1 MHCVLLGLELAG
13 ISPETKL
20 VLVRFVQM
28 YGLWESIT
36 IGVKEFAKASGATDR
51 VVTSALSELVAEGLL
66 IRTPIVCGRGRPKSG
81 YRASNKLSRLLEGEN
96 NKLNV
101 MNRPKIDHVLN
112 PSAENCKGGLSVCNR
127 LLLSTLLLYADQ
139 FGVVR
144 GIGVSRLSQA
154 TGLNRDRIK
163 AQVHKLIALRVMRG
177 VIPGVATSV
186 ALGVSKSV
194 YFINFHHDFFQKGSS
209 GAIVLTFVS
218 KSSGDSG
225 GMSEVAAI
233 IGSAQ
238 LGKGLSFERH
248 KKYSGILPDSD
259 RFNELAGLFSSL
271 AKDRGSSRALQVR
284 LEEYASGLLSKHWN
298 ALELGQFNSDDELQ
312 VRIKKDFKKGTGS
325 GRDFTGDGL
334 RGELYFEFIYVVA
347 VLMARRMQSLV
358 LSVKG
363 FSHEIAGLQI
373 LPSFEPGPYFGRFAV
388 GRSLLIVP
396 GNSFRAGECYVMNE
410 SNLGEPACE
419 WFSSEEEFPEI
430 DRYRYGLFF
439 QVHTPTRYRYRGKS
453 LCVPVMGSN
462 SLPTS

>member
-20 VLVRFVQM
+20 VLVRFVQL

-36 IGVKEFAKASGATDR
+36 IGVKELAKASGATDR

-81 YRASNKLSRLLEGEN
+81 YRASSKLSRLLEDEN

-101 MNRPKIDHVLN
+101 INRPKIDHVLN

-194 YFINFHHDFFQKGSS
+194 YFINLHHDFFQKCSS

-225 GMSEVAAI
+225 EMSEVAAI

-238 LGKGLSFERH
+238 LGKGLEFERH

-259 RFNELAGLFSSL
+259 RFNELAGLFSYL
-271 AKDRGSSRALQVR
+271 AKDRGSSRALQVK

-312 VRIKKDFKKGTGS
+312 VRIKKDFRKGTGS
-325 GRDFTGDGL
+325 GRDFKGDGL

-347 VLMARRMQSLV
+347 VLMARRIQSLV

-396 GNSFRAGECYVMNE
+396 GNSFRAGECFVMNE
-410 SNLGEPACE
+410 SNLGEPTCE
-419 WFSSEEEFPEI
+419 RFSSEKEMPEI
-430 DRYRYGLFF
+430 DRYRFGLLF
-439 QVHTPTRYRYRGKS
+439 QVHTPTRYRYRG
-453 LCVPVMGSN
+453 
-462 SLPTS
+462 

>member
-1 MHCVLLGLELAG
+1 M
-13 ISPETKL
+13 
-20 VLVRFVQM
+20 
-28 YGLWESIT
+28 
-36 IGVKEFAKASGATDR
+36 
-51 VVTSALSELVAEGLL
+51 
-66 IRTPIVCGRGRPKSG
+66 
-81 YRASNKLSRLLEGEN
+81 
-96 NKLNV
+96 
-101 MNRPKIDHVLN
+101 
-112 PSAENCKGGLSVCNR
+112 
-127 LLLSTLLLYADQ
+127 
-139 FGVVR
+139 
-144 GIGVSRLSQA
+144 
-154 TGLNRDRIK
+154 
-163 AQVHKLIALRVMRG
+163 HKLIALSIMRG

-186 ALGVSKSV
+186 VLGVSKSV
-194 YFINFHHDFFQKGSS
+194 YFINLHHDFFQKGSS

-225 GMSEVAAI
+225 EMSEVAAI

-238 LGKGLSFERH
+238 LGKGLEFERH

-259 RFNELAGLFSSL
+259 RFNALAGLFSSL

-312 VRIKKDFKKGTGS
+312 VRIKKDFRKGTGS
-325 GRDFTGDGL
+325 GRDFKGDGL

-347 VLMARRMQSLV
+347 VLMARRIQSLV

-396 GNSFRAGECYVMNE
+396 GNSFRAGECFVMNE

-419 WFSSEEEFPEI
+419 RFSSEEELPEI
-430 DRYRYGLFF
+430 DRYRFGLLF
-439 QVHTPTRYRYRGKS
+439 QVHTPTRYRYRG
-453 LCVPVMGSN
+453 
-462 SLPTS
+462 

>member
-20 VLVRFVQM
+20 VLVRFVQL

-36 IGVKEFAKASGATDR
+36 IGVKELAKASGATDR
-51 VVTSALSELVAEGLL
+51 VVTSALSELVAEGFL

-81 YRASNKLSRLLEGEN
+81 YRASSKLSSLLEDEN
-96 NKLNV
+96 HKLNV
-101 MNRPKIDHVLN
+101 INRPKIDHVLN

-163 AQVHKLIALRVMRG
+163 AQVHKLIALSIMRG

-186 ALGVSKSV
+186 VLGVSKSV
-194 YFINFHHDFFQKGSS
+194 YFINLHHDFFQKGSS

-225 GMSEVAAI
+225 EMSEVAAI

-238 LGKGLSFERH
+238 LGKGLEFERH

-259 RFNELAGLFSSL
+259 RFNALAGLFSSL

-312 VRIKKDFKKGTGS
+312 VRIKKDFRKGTGS
-325 GRDFTGDGL
+325 GRDFKADGL

-347 VLMARRMQSLV
+347 VLMARRIQSLV

-419 WFSSEEEFPEI
+419 RFSSEEELPEI
-430 DRYRYGLFF
+430 DRYRFGLLF
-439 QVHTPTRYRYRGKS
+439 QVHTPTRYRYRG
-453 LCVPVMGSN
+453 
-462 SLPTS
+462 